1 MTIIYISIFA
11 ELYNRT
17 VGLVNS
23 NIINGLEIYMN
34 QDSKFMKREPE
45 QINANIERKKKK
57 PKGYDEQFET
67 KSIRSKEKLKPLHEI
82 YIYLILELKEQN

>member
-1 MTIIYISIFA
+1 MTIIYTSIFT

-23 NIINGLEIYMN
+23 NIINGLQYMN

-45 QINANIERKKKK
+45 EINANIERKKKNK
-57 PKGYDEQFET
+57 
-67 KSIRSKEKLKPLHEI
+67 KSQRDMMNNLRQKV
-82 YIYLILELKEQN
+82 

>member
-45 QINANIERKKKK
+45 QINVNIKRKK
-57 PKGYDEQFET
+57 
-67 KSIRSKEKLKPLHEI
+67 
-82 YIYLILELKEQN
+82 

>member
-1 MTIIYISIFA
+1 MTIIYISIFT

-23 NIINGLEIYMN
+23 NIINGLEYMN

-45 QINANIERKKKK
+45 QINVNIKRKK
-57 PKGYDEQFET
+57 
-67 KSIRSKEKLKPLHEI
+67 
-82 YIYLILELKEQN
+82 